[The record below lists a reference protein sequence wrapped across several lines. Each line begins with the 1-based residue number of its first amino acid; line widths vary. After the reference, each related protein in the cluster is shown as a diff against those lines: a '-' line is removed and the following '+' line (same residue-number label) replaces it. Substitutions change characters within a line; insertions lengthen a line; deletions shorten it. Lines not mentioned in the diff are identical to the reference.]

1 MNLLDT
7 DERHL
12 ASSSLKPANR
22 WTFIAGFALI
32 SQADALGAFGVTR
45 AIIAALVTPNEDF
58 QFFLEVA
65 PAKTEQSSGGGCGG
79 GGGVGYN
86 FEEDFGPCAA

>member
-7 DERHL
+7 NKQHL
-12 ASSSLKPANR
+12 ASSSLKPAYR
-22 WTFIAGFALI
+22 WTVIAGFALI
-32 SQADALGAFGVTR
+32 SQADARPFGVTR

-58 QFFLEVA
+58 QPLEVA

-79 GGGVGYN
+79 GGEGVGYN
-86 FEEDFGPCAA
+86 FEEDFGLRAA